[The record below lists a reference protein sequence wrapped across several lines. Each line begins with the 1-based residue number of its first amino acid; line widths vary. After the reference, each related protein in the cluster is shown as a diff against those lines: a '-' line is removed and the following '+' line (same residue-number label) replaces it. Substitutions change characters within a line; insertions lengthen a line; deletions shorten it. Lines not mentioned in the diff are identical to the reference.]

1 MNIWNQY
8 TLFRLLVFFAAGI
21 LLATSF
27 ENALKIPIWLFIVLG
42 CFLIIFQLLSAKK
55 HLYRWRWITGLVLG
69 LIMFCFGIEW
79 SRLHDHK
86 NHPGHFMHHYSEKQ
100 PALIRIKSPVEAR
113 PNSFKALGEVLA
125 LESDSVWR
133 KVKGNIL
140 LYFPKDSLSEKIA
153 YGDMLLI
160 FSKLNQP
167 SPPKNPGEFDYKRFL
182 ANKNIYHQTF
192 VRQDEWIRTGRDKI
206 NPVVN
211 YALELRNTFMHVFE
225 NHGINDRDFAVATAL
240 ILGMSDYLDNDTRKQ
255 FSTAGAMHV
264 LCVSG
269 LHVGIIM
276 LVLNSMLFFL
286 NRNKYTRLLRSILL
300 LLGIWF
306 YALLT
311 GLAPSVL
318 RASAMFSF
326 VIIGMNMNRRADIYN
341 SLTASA
347 FFLLLYNPFLIRE
360 VGFQL
365 SYTAVIAIV
374 SMQPRLYQLWRPRFW
389 LPDKIWAIVT
399 VSVAAQLGTAPLGLY
414 YFHQFPNYFI
424 VTNLLV
430 IPLATLI
437 LYSGFLTVILSPIP
451 LLGGWISEILVYLL
465 KTMNFSVAFIDGLP
479 YSATTGVFIS
489 MLEMFILF
497 LIIMAG
503 FRALTLRRVFL
514 LKTALFLLLL
524 YLGVGLYNG
533 LQHMSRQ
540 RLVVYALQNDMAID
554 FINGRNSIMLI
565 DSARLADPS
574 SLEFQVAGHHVRCGI
589 KQQKLLA
596 FNELVRNNKH
606 DAAKAALKIHYPFAF
621 FNGQV
626 ILFLDHNFSVLSA
639 VEDRLKVDLLIL
651 NHSHRNPADIFDNL
665 DASCVVIGNNI
676 PPWIALNWAET
687 CAELDVPCHV
697 VRKDGAFVMDL

>member
-1 MNIWNQY
+1 
-8 TLFRLLVFFAAGI
+8 
-21 LLATSF
+21 
-27 ENALKIPIWLFIVLG
+27 
-42 CFLIIFQLLSAKK
+42 
-55 HLYRWRWITGLVLG
+55 
-69 LIMFCFGIEW
+69 
-79 SRLHDHK
+79 
-86 NHPGHFMHHYSEKQ
+86 
-100 PALIRIKSPVEAR
+100 
-113 PNSFKALGEVLA
+113 
-125 LESDSVWR
+125 
-133 KVKGNIL
+133 
-140 LYFPKDSLSEKIA
+140 
-153 YGDMLLI
+153 
-160 FSKLNQP
+160 
-167 SPPKNPGEFDYKRFL
+167 
-182 ANKNIYHQTF
+182 
-192 VRQDEWIRTGRDKI
+192 
-206 NPVVN
+206 
-211 YALELRNTFMHVFE
+211 
-225 NHGINDRDFAVATAL
+225 
-240 ILGMSDYLDNDTRKQ
+240 
-255 FSTAGAMHV
+255 
-264 LCVSG
+264 
-269 LHVGIIM
+269 M

-286 NRNKYTRLLRSILL
+286 KRNKYTRLLRSILL

-347 FFLLLYNPFLIRE
+347 FFLLLYNPFLILE

-374 SMQPRLYQLWRPRFW
+374 SMQPRLYQLWRPRYW

-399 VSVAAQLGTAPLGLY
+399 VSIAAQLGTAPLGLY

-451 LLGGWISEILVYLL
+451 LLGGWMSEILVYLL

-514 LKTALFLLLL
+514 LKTSLFLLLL
-524 YLGVGLYNG
+524 YLGVGLFNG

-574 SLEFQVAGHHVRCGI
+574 TLEFQVAGHHVRCGI

-639 VEDRLKVDLLIL
+639 VEDKLKVDLLIL
-651 NHSHRNPADIFDNL
+651 NHNHRNPADVFDNL